1 MKNLRNFALAAFALL
16 GFAACQQEEFAPEI
30 KNPTHSVTFVA
41 GAPETKTT
49 VDVSDGETAQS
60 AWTTDDKNRISVYE
74 NGEAATKNPEMP
86 SIAAIYFTISDA
98 TAFALLSSLA
108 FTISSSIVHPPS
120 AAFF

>member
-49 VDVSDGETAQS
+49 VDISDGESAKF
-60 AWTTDDKNRISVYE
+60 AWTKADEKRFTVYE
-74 NGEAATKNPEMP
+74 NGT
-86 SIAAIYFTISDA
+86 
-98 TAFALLSSLA
+98 LLSGKTSGRLL
-108 FTISSSIVHPPS
+108 
-120 AAFF
+120 

>member
-49 VDVSDGETAQS
+49 ANIEGNTYYYF
-60 AWTTDDKNRISVYE
+60 TTDDNKKYYVSINVDSKNLPYVKVGDTLNIKLYNE
-74 NGEAATKNPEMP
+74 
-86 SIAAIYFTISDA
+86 SDV
-98 TAFALLSSLA
+98 TE
-108 FTISSSIVHPPS
+108 IIEIIK
-120 AAFF
+120 

>member
-49 VDVSDGETAQS
+49 VDISDGKTAKF
-60 AWTTDDKNRISVYE
+60 AWTAEDVRRFNLYE
-74 NGEAATKNPEMP
+74 NSTRASSTQGTLTDGVM
-86 SIAAIYFTISDA
+86 TIKA
-98 TAFALLSSLA
+98 
-108 FTISSSIVHPPS
+108 
-120 AAFF
+120 